1 MYKKA
6 YVGKRLGNNEYKIF
20 LWEEDDN
27 LQTIHYENTVY
38 QESNPEQEFA
48 KGLNGES
55 LKPIQAKNWKFSKNI
70 KFSAQNTPNL
80 HFHDMPIDQKFLVER
95 YGTNDTPS
103 TGHKELFFDIEK
115 KTLKISSLNDGKI
128 DALFKTLEDFSSN

>member
-27 LQTIHYENTVY
+27 LQTIHYENTAY
-38 QESNPEQEFA
+38 QECNPEQEFA

-55 LKPIQAKNWKFSKNI
+55 LKPIQAKN
-70 KFSAQNTPNL
+70 
-80 HFHDMPIDQKFLVER
+80 
-95 YGTNDTPS
+95 
-103 TGHKELFFDIEK
+103 
-115 KTLKISSLNDGKI
+115 
-128 DALFKTLEDFSSN
+128 